1 MTLTEELNF
10 RGFINQTTYKDLS
23 ILNDQQITFYWGVD
37 PSAPSMTIGNLA
49 AAMMAKTFMTHG
61 HKAILLVG
69 GATGLIGDPDGKS
82 EERNL
87 KTRDEIEANKK
98 AIINQYK
105 QIFRG
110 HDFDVVDNYDW
121 FKGIG
126 YLDFLRDIGKHVPM
140 RQMLGR
146 DFVET
151 RLSENGAGISYAEF
165 SYVLIQAYD
174 FYWLNQHKG
183 VTLQLCGSDQWG
195 NSIAGVDLTRRLTGN
210 ETHVWSTPL
219 IVNKATGKKFG
230 KSEEGAVWLDDS
242 LTSVYKFYQFW
253 LNADD
258 EGVADYLKI
267 YTNINDEEL
276 SLLMA
281 EFDGARHNRVA
292 QKALAYSVTSLV
304 HGQDRADEIVRVT
317 ESLFGKQNFIE
328 LEKHEKQIIEKE
340 FGSVHYTEDLA
351 DLLVNSNLASS
362 KTEAR
367 RFLEQGSITVNG
379 QKAGPTNLDL
389 FVDGLNL
396 VKKGKNSF
404 AIVNK

>member
-10 RGFINQTTYKDLS
+10 RGFINQTTIKDLS
-23 ILNDQQITFYWGVD
+23 VLNEQQITFYWGVD

-49 AAMMAKTFMTHG
+49 AAMMAKVFIEHG
-61 HKAILLVG
+61 HRAVLLVG

-82 EERNL
+82 EERIL
-87 KTRDEIEANKK
+87 KPREEVENNKK
-98 AIINQYK
+98 AIVNEYK

-121 FKGIG
+121 FKDIG
-126 YLDFLRDIGKHVPM
+126 YLNFLRDVGKHVPV
-140 RQMLGR
+140 RQMLAR
-146 DFVET
+146 DFVDT
-151 RLSENGAGISYAEF
+151 RLSEDGAGISYAEF

-174 FYWLNQHKG
+174 FYWLNQNKG

-195 NSIAGVDLTRRLTGN
+195 NSIAGVDLTRRLSGN
-210 ETHVWSTPL
+210 ETHVWSAPL

-230 KSEEGAVWLDDS
+230 KSEEGAVWLNSDM
-242 LTSVYKFYQFW
+242 TSVYKFYQFW
-253 LNADD
+253 LNVDD

-267 YTNINDEEL
+267 YTNINPDEL

-281 EFDGARHNRVA
+281 EFNEAKHLRSA
-292 QKALAYSVTSLV
+292 QKVLAYSITSLV

-317 ESLFGKQNFIE
+317 ESLFGTHNFVE

-340 FGSVHYTEDLA
+340 FGSIKYSEDLA
-351 DLLVNSNLASS
+351 ELLVGSNLASS

-367 RFLEQGSITVNG
+367 RFLEQGSITING